1 MNDVINKEIE
11 EWKRPWN
18 LERFDDLYNRDE
30 RFFSILLKGALNWLT
45 QNIVLYNKP
54 ILHFI
59 FNTGSS
65 YMYVESNG
73 YEFSWNE
80 TSGEDSMYMQT
91 PRCIVELGDIS
102 VVMEEL
108 SNPYAGAQY
117 ERRTGQNIKGF
128 VAEVRRLPLEVSL
141 SLKYVLSNFNESIIL
156 IQELIDKIIFQKYFD
171 IVYLGQTIKCSIEFP
186 NSSRIE
192 INKIDMAS
200 PEINQKNINIELK
213 ICTNYPQVN
222 SRSEIDTS
230 KQISGFMFKE
240 NIRMKDINTGEDKIT
255 DTENLIRN

>member
-1 MNDVINKEIE
+1 MKDIINKEIE
-11 EWKRPWN
+11 QWKRPWN

-45 QNIVLYNKP
+45 QNIVLYNQP

-80 TSGEDSMYMQT
+80 TSGEDSLYMQT

-102 VVMEEL
+102 VVTEEL
-108 SNPYAGAQY
+108 SNPHSMAQY
-117 ERRTGQNIKGF
+117 ERRTGKNIKGF
-128 VAEVRRLPLEVSL
+128 GAEIRRLPLEINL

-156 IQELIDKIIFQKYFD
+156 LQELIDKIIFQKYFD
-171 IVYLGQTIKCSIEFP
+171 IVYLGQTIKCSLEFP

-192 INKIDMAS
+192 LNKIDMTS
-200 PEINQKNINIELK
+200 PEVNQKNINIELK

-222 SRSEIDTS
+222 YRSEIDAS
-230 KQISGFMFKE
+230 RQIAGFLYRE
-240 NIRMKDINTGEDKIT
+240 NMHTNDKIT
-255 DTENLIRN
+255 GEETISDTVNVTTK